1 MTMEQSVRVGR
12 VYGPAGAGDGA
23 RILVDRLWPRGVSKQ
38 AAALDEWC
46 RAVAPSNELR
56 GWVGHDPAPRRA
68 GRHPPGRSGRADLTG
83 LNTWP
88 GLTGPGW
95 LGGPALLVAGR
106 GGPDVEDHPGSGVGR
121 GLGGGPVA
129 A

>member
-46 RAVAPSNELR
+46 RAVAPANELR
-56 GWVGHDPAPRRA
+56 GWYGHDPARFGEFPEGYRQELAEPERSAALGRPREWHQR
-68 GRHPPGRSGRADLTG
+68 
-83 LNTWP
+83 
-88 GLTGPGW
+88 GPGI
-95 LGGPALLVAGR
+95 LLPATK
-106 GGPDVEDHPGSGVGR
+106 
-121 GLGGGPVA
+121 A
-129 A
+129 AA